1 MSAPEKKQTS
11 VTKSPPTLKQMLL
24 AARPKIGELLP
35 KHMDPNRIV
44 RGALLAASRDQNLLK
59 CEPLSVIEAV
69 MQAAQLGLE
78 INSALGSAY
87 LVPFFDKR
95 ISGYRCQLIPGYRG
109 LVDLARRSGAAMM
122 VEARVVYK
130 GEQFAVEYGT
140 DPKIVH
146 APRFDAQRTDDNIVA
161 VYAVATMSH
170 GQAIPGS
177 HMTVQE
183 ISRQFEVM
191 TFQEIVAI
199 RSRSKS
205 GGAGP
210 WVTDFAE
217 MAKKTVV
224 KRLMKMLPLSPELAN
239 AIELDNAA
247 EAGREAAL
255 DVEAVDLETGE
266 VLTEKTRQSV
276 AGLAESLQEEAAKL
290 APGGDQQLAG
300 HD

>member
-1 MSAPEKKQTS
+1 MSTAVATDK
-11 VTKSPPTLKQMLL
+11 PTLKQMLL

-44 RGALLAASRDQNLLK
+44 RGALLAASRDANLLK
-59 CEPLSVIEAV
+59 CQPLSVIEAV

-87 LVPFFDKR
+87 LVPFWDKK
-95 ISGYRCQLIPGYRG
+95 SNCYRCQLIPGYRG

-130 GEQFAVEYGT
+130 GEVFSVEFGT

-146 APRFDAQRTDDNIVA
+146 NPRFDGDRKDESIVA
-161 VYAVATMSH
+161 VYAVATMSF

-191 TFQEIVAI
+191 TLSEIVAI
-199 RSRSKS
+199 RARSKS
-205 GGAGP
+205 GQSGP

-247 EAGREAAL
+247 EAGREANL
-255 DVEAVDLETGE
+255 DVDVDLDTGE
-266 VLTEKTRQSV
+266 VLGQKTRESV
-276 AGLAESLQEEAAKL
+276 AELAETLQKAERQLQAGEAQA
-290 APGGDQQLAG
+290 GTGD
-300 HD
+300 